1 MNTELTDI
9 LDRKGILYRKS
20 NNPHELLLYC
30 TSGEHEDKN
39 PSLSFNTQ
47 KNVFHCWACGYKG
60 GINKFLTSI
69 GEFTPINSAKN
80 DVSVKTLIL
89 KEKLENLL
97 NKANQLTLPDDRE
110 PYTHPYRMLG
120 SEVMEQQ
127 QCFTTKQY
135 GLDHYLCFPIFEFGK
150 LKFIE
155 ARLLNHVDGKP
166 KWYRFPKS
174 VDLSTMLYP
183 LDKFK
188 SNGTAILVE
197 GLLDCLYLR
206 SLGYTNVL
214 CIFGTSGFSFAKGEI
229 LKNYG
234 VANVIPLM
242 DGDLPGQRAAETI
255 KVLCQRLKLNT
266 QKVVLDL
273 NRDPKDYRLD
283 ELTQLI
289 GEPLNK

>member
-1 MNTELTDI
+1 MNNELIEI
-9 LDRKGILYRKS
+9 LEKKGLPYRKS
-20 NNPHELLLYC
+20 NNPHELLLFC

-47 KNVFHCWACGYKG
+47 KNIFQCWACGFKG
-60 GINKFLTSI
+60 GINKFLASI
-69 GEFTPINSAKN
+69 GEFTPINSARN
-80 DVSVKTLIL
+80 DISVKTLL
-89 KEKLENLL
+89 MKERLETLL
-97 NKANQLTLPDDRE
+97 NRTTQLTLPEDRE
-110 PYTHPYRMLG
+110 NYFHPYRMLT
-120 SEVMEQQ
+120 SDIMEEQ

-155 ARLLNHVDGKP
+155 GRLLNHVDGKP
-166 KWYRFPKS
+166 KWYRYPRTL
-174 VDLSTMLYP
+174 DLSTTLYP

-214 CIFGTSGFSFAKGEI
+214 CIFGTNGFSFAKGEI

-234 VANVIPLM
+234 VASIIPLM
-242 DGDLPGQRAAETI
+242 DGDVAGQRAAERI
-255 KVLCQRLKLNT
+255 ELLCQRLKLNT
-266 QKVVLDL
+266 QRVVLDI
-273 NRDPKDYRLD
+273 NRDPKDYSLE
-283 ELTQLI
+283 ELKHII
-289 GEPLNK
+289 GAPPTK